1 VNIWRVPYPK
11 FGDGPGLE
19 RVSAVA
25 ARLEIDLAAFGVD
38 GAVIVG
44 SNGKGSTAAMC
55 ASILTRPKA
64 SDLKC
69 DPRLGSG
76 SLSHLRSKDALDSK
90 VSKATLDF
98 KFAQRPP
105 SNGGEFKVRCFGA
118 RVGLFTSPHL
128 LRLNERFRVD
138 GEDIPD
144 DELAHHWAR
153 VAEVVRVQGLS
164 ETLGGFEFLFLIA
177 ASWFQE
183 RQCAHTVWEAGIG
196 GRLDPVRLI
205 EARRLALTALDLEH
219 TALLGDTLEQIAC
232 DKADAAP
239 AGAKLYTT
247 RLSDSIDRALD
258 AHCSARAV
266 RVERIA
272 PGDFAAPLAG
282 AHQASNAALAVALAL
297 DIAPIDFADVSAG
310 LAATRW
316 PGRLELIERAPDV
329 IIDVGH
335 TPRGVAAAL
344 GGFEGLRNGRPAV
357 LVCGV
362 SRDKD
367 AGAIVSILA
376 PAFDVI
382 VCVAAHHKG
391 APAGEIALLARQAN
405 SRAEIVVSDSITD
418 ARRIA
423 RTRAGLAG
431 GVVYVAGGLFL
442 AAEFNAVALG
452 IDPTTL
458 NFF

>member
-1 VNIWRVPYPK
+1 MNIRRVPYPK

-19 RVSAVA
+19 RVA
-25 ARLEIDLAAFGVD
+25 ALANWLKIDLSAFGAH

-55 ASILTRPKA
+55 ASIL
-64 SDLKC
+64 
-69 DPRLGSG
+69 
-76 SLSHLRSKDALDSK
+76 
-90 VSKATLDF
+90 
-98 KFAQRPP
+98 AQT
-105 SNGGEFKVRCFGA
+105 GA

-128 LRLNERFRVD
+128 LCLNERFRVD
-138 GEDIPD
+138 GEDISD
-144 DELAHHWAR
+144 DELAQHWAR
-153 VAEVVRVQGLS
+153 VVQAVDAIGLS

-177 ASWFQE
+177 ASWFRE
-183 RQCAHTVWEAGIG
+183 RECIHTVWEAGIG

-205 EARRLALTALDLEH
+205 EARRLALTALDMEH
-219 TALLGDTLEQIAC
+219 TGLLGDTLEQIAC

-239 AGAKLYTT
+239 AGAKLYTM
-247 RLSDSIDRALD
+247 RFSQSIDRALD

-266 RVERIA
+266 SIERVDIA
-272 PGDFAAPLAG
+272 GNFRPPLAG
-282 AHQASNAALAVALAL
+282 AHQAANAALAVALAR
-297 DIAPIDFADVSAG
+297 DIAPIGDEAVRVG

-316 PGRLELIERAPDV
+316 PGRLEIIERDPDV

-344 GGFEGLRNGRPAV
+344 EGFVALQDNRRAV

-362 SRDKD
+362 SLDKD
-367 AGAIVSILA
+367 ASAIVSILA

-382 VCVAAHHKG
+382 VCAAAHHKG
-391 APAGEIALLARQAN
+391 TPAGAIALLAQQAN
-405 SRAEIVVSDSITD
+405 SRAEIVVADCVTE

-423 RTRAGLAG
+423 RKRAALAG

-442 AAEFNAVALG
+442 AAEYKAVALG
-452 IDPTTL
+452 VDPTAL